1 MAQSVC
7 IERLCT
13 CYRVAKGWN
22 NFRKISKN
30 PRKIPN
36 NPGKFPKFLE
46 SFQRFATLRTS
57 QTKYTLQGCEYDY
70 VYANVRVIYLFIL
83 YIVLKDPH

>member
-1 MAQSVC
+1 MHRTPVYVFIGLQRGGIISV
-7 IERLCT
+7 
-13 CYRVAKGWN
+13 
-22 NFRKISKN
+22 
-30 PRKIPN
+30 
-36 NPGKFPKFLE
+36 KFPKIPGRFQTIPE